1 MAEQNRFA
9 GMMGGLGKGADN
21 EPKET
26 AKAEKTTKPAVKP
39 AAKIEA
45 KAKPKGKRTT
55 VKSKDPGY
63 VQMGLYLPEKLH
75 QRMKAAA
82 ALNGLEMSDVAA
94 QAIELWLS
102 KNAPNL

>member
-1 MAEQNRFA
+1 MVEQNRFA

-21 EPKET
+21 EPVET
-26 AKAEKTTKPAVKP
+26 AETKKTTKPAVKP
-39 AAKIEA
+39 AAKI
-45 KAKPKGKRTT
+45 KPKGKRTT

-75 QRMKAAA
+75 QRMKAGA
-82 ALNGLEMSDVAA
+82 ALNGLEMSDAAA

-102 KNAPNL
+102 KNAPNI